1 MTTLTRAIAAVLT
14 LLVLPPMAAAQPTV
28 GDAHTR
34 AQTDDGSYISWREH
48 IIDEPVTAGFNLS
61 GSDGLVMADLDGD
74 GFEDIVS
81 VHESDSEYDSADV
94 DPDFD
99 VGIDGHARIAFGS
112 ADPDVWTNVTLAE
125 GADASAAEDAAIAD
139 LNGDGHLDV
148 IVAAELAHL
157 IYLQNPGGAAART
170 QRWERLILPLTKGNG
185 SYIRVFIADF
195 DGDGRSEVSAA
206 NKGAHRIGPADY
218 ARSTP
223 VVIYTMDGEP
233 LKGDSWSEIELG
245 RYSVPQNAEPVDLD
259 GDGDLDLIVGTRGE
273 ARLIFFENTSTPG
286 NISFREHA
294 IGINGSRMAGFNLEY
309 ADLNGDGRLDIIGA
323 ATGGLA
329 WIEQPALIDDAW
341 NAHRIGTFLPDS
353 MTGMEMADINGDGFL
368 DVMAGS
374 YSRGPREGDGDVD
387 EQDALGR
394 IGWFQHPG
402 GDGTGAW
409 TRHDVSRRKR
419 GMYDKFIARDADGD
433 GDVDFFGTRGNSA
446 PYDGVY
452 WIEQVRSDQPRA
464 AFERARDEDSP
475 EVALPFREGGRR

>member
-1 MTTLTRAIAAVLT
+1 MTTHTLAIAIVTALA
-14 LLVLPPMAAAQPTV
+14 LPPLAAAQPTV
-28 GDAHTR
+28 GDTPTR
-34 AQTDDGSYISWREH
+34 ARTDDSSYISWREH
-48 IIDEPVTAGFNLS
+48 IIDDPATAGFNLS

-81 VHESDSEYDSADV
+81 VHESDSEYDSALV

-99 VGIDGHARIAFGS
+99 VGTDGHARIAFGS

-170 QRWERLILPLTKGNG
+170 DRWERLILPLTKGNG
-185 SYIRVFIADF
+185 SYIRVFFADF
-195 DGDGRSEVSAA
+195 DGDGRPEVSAA
-206 NKGAHRIGPADY
+206 NKGAQRIGPADY

-223 VVIYTMDGEP
+223 VVIYSMDGDP
-233 LKGDSWSEIELG
+233 LQGDSWSEIELG

-309 ADLNGDGRLDIIGA
+309 ADLNGDGRLDIVGA

-329 WIEQPALIDDAW
+329 WIAQPALIDDAW

-387 EQDALGR
+387 GDDALGR
-394 IGWFQHPG
+394 IGWFEHPG
-402 GDGTGAW
+402 GDGAGVW

-452 WIEQVRSDQPRA
+452 WIEQVRSDEPRP
-464 AFERARDEDSP
+464 AFERARTEDSP
-475 EVALPFREGGRR
+475 EVPLSPREGGRR

>member
-1 MTTLTRAIAAVLT
+1 MIAVIAVLA
-14 LLVLPPMAAAQPTV
+14 LSPMAAAQPTV
-28 GDAHTR
+28 GDTPTR
-34 AQTDDGSYISWREH
+34 ATADDGRYISWREH
-48 IIDEPVTAGFNLS
+48 IIDEPATAGFNLS

-81 VHESDSEYDSADV
+81 VHESDSEYDSAEV

-112 ADPDVWTNVTLAE
+112 ADPNVWTNVTLAE
-125 GADASAAEDAAIAD
+125 GADVSAAEDAAIAD

-170 QRWERLILPLTKGNG
+170 QRWDRLILPLTTGKG

-195 DGDGRSEVSAA
+195 DGDGRPEVSAA
-206 NKGAHRIGPADY
+206 NKGAQRIGPAEY

-223 VVIYTMDGEP
+223 VVIYGMDGDP
-233 LKGDSWSEIELG
+233 LQGSSWSEIELG

-259 GDGDLDLIVGTRGE
+259 GDGDQDLIVGTRGE
-273 ARLIFFENTSTPG
+273 TRLVFFENTSTPG
-286 NISFREHA
+286 NLSFREHA
-294 IGINGSRMAGFNLEY
+294 IGINGARMAGFNLAY

-387 EQDALGR
+387 EDDALGR

-433 GDVDFFGTRGNSA
+433 GDIDFFGTRGNSA

-452 WIEQVRSDQPRA
+452 WIEQIRSDEPRA

-475 EVALPFREGGRR
+475 EVPLPRREGGRR

>member
-1 MTTLTRAIAAVLT
+1 MIRTISSITFG
-14 LLVLPPMAAAQPTV
+14 LVLAAATTATAQQTV
-28 GDAHTR
+28 GDTPTKAR
-34 AQTDDGSYISWREH
+34 SDDGQYISWREH
-48 IIDEPVTAGFNLS
+48 IIDEPATAGFNLS

-112 ADPDVWTNVTLAE
+112 ADPNVWTNVTLAE
-125 GADASAAEDAAIAD
+125 GTDASAAEDAAIAD

-148 IVAAELAHL
+148 MVAAELAHL
-157 IYLQNPGGAAART
+157 TYLQNPGGAAART
-170 QRWERLILPLTKGNG
+170 QEWERLIVPITQGNG
-185 SYIRVFIADF
+185 SYIRVFMADF
-195 DGDGRSEVSAA
+195 DGDGRPEVSAA
-206 NKGAHRIGPADY
+206 NKGAQRIGPAEY
-218 ARSTP
+218 AKSTP
-223 VVIYTMDGEP
+223 VVIYSVDGDP
-233 LKGDSWSEIELG
+233 LKGESWSEMQLG

-259 GDGDLDLIVGTRGE
+259 GDGDLDVIVGTRGE
-273 ARLIFFENTSTPG
+273 GRLVFFENVSRPG
-286 NISFREHA
+286 HLEFKEHA
-294 IGINGSRMAGFNLEY
+294 IGINGARMAGFNLEY

-329 WIEQPALIDDAW
+329 WIAQPELIDDAW
-341 NAHRIGTFLPDS
+341 NAYRIGTFAPDS
-353 MTGMEMADINGDGFL
+353 MTGMEVVDIDGDGFL

-387 EQDALGR
+387 INDALGR
-394 IGWFQHPG
+394 IGWFRHPG
-402 GDGTGAW
+402 GDGTGDW

-452 WIEQVRSDQPRA
+452 WLEQVRSDAPRP

-475 EVALPFREGGRR
+475 EMPLP